1 MLTNEPK
8 PKISSV
14 FSRETM
20 LYILNHKFKPKK
32 ISSII
37 IMDVVLWP
45 LMNCE
50 DI

>member
-20 LYILNHKFKPKK
+20 LYILIHKFKPKK
-32 ISSII
+32 NLFYNYYGCSFMASYE
-37 IMDVVLWP
+37 L
-45 LMNCE
+45 
-50 DI
+50 